1 MTQHGMSSAM
11 FYNTN
16 NDTDVDLV
24 PFGISEKQ
32 KMVSMC
38 L

>member
-11 FYNTN
+11 FYNAN

-24 PFGISEKQ
+24 LSGISEKQ